1 MIANG
6 QWANQ
11 LDTNNSA
18 NKGARHLAA
27 RIGVSPSDGEVP
39 PPLAVVRDLEVAA
52 KKRRGSPRLGVLQPG
67 AGRVG
72 RGETPKT
79 VRLTPQNQQ
88 ALVGLLE
95 EVWTPS

>member
-1 MIANG
+1 MIAND

-27 RIGVSPSDGEVP
+27 RIGVSPSDGEVGS
-39 PPLAVVRDLEVAA
+39 PPLFAVVRDLEVAA

-72 RGETPKT
+72 QGD
-79 VRLTPQNQQ
+79 PQNS
-88 ALVGLLE
+88 ASYATKPTSSCWRKYGRLRD
-95 EVWTPS
+95 